1 MKTKIL
7 YEDNEIMVI
16 HKPSGIATHTS
27 RVGQADVVSEL
38 RNYLAMKARKEA
50 AQACDS
56 ESERGK
62 VNSQGNS
69 GRAGKSSG
77 AKGKSGMFGQAPF
90 LGVVHRLDQPVEGLL
105 VFAKTPK
112 ATAVLNEQLREGTLN
127 KEYYAVVCGKPE
139 EAEGQLVD
147 YLLKEDT
154 GSKVV
159 AKGTE
164 CAKKAV
170 LDYYVLDSQGL
181 GVGSMLGVGDA
192 MDKQVQVSLVR
203 LYIFT
208 GRYHQ
213 IRCQMSHL
221 GHPLIGDVKYGNEL
235 SLLMSRTLHVP
246 ATALCAYHLSFTHPT
261 TGKELS
267 FSVSP
272 QNRAFT
278 IFSKYFQENSISTI
292 W

>member
-38 RNYLAMKARKEA
+38 RNYLAAQARKEA
-50 AQACDS
+50 TEAAGKPGITSFQGKP
-56 ESERGK
+56 GK
-62 VNSQGNS
+62 VGGAPQGK
-69 GRAGKSSG
+69 AGK
-77 AKGKSGMFGQAPF
+77 FGQAPF

-112 ATAVLNEQLREGTLN
+112 ATAALNEQLKDGTLN
-127 KEYYAVVCGKPE
+127 KQYYAVVCGKPNPSE
-139 EAEGQLVD
+139 DQLVD

-154 GSKVV
+154 GSRVV
-159 AKGTE
+159 SKGTE
-164 CAKKAV
+164 GAKKAV
-170 LDYYVLDSQGL
+170 LDYYVMDTQRL
-181 GVGSMLGVGDA
+181 GVGSMMGVGDQW
-192 MDKQVQVSLVR
+192 DKQVEVSLVKV
-203 LYIFT
+203 YIFT

-213 IRCQMSHL
+213 IRCQLSNI
-221 GHPLIGDVKYGNEL
+221 GHPLLGDVKYGNEL
-235 SLLMSRTLHVP
+235 SGLMSRTLHVN
-246 ATALCAYHLSFTHPT
+246 ATALCAYHLSLIHPT

-272 QNRAFT
+272 ENRAFT
-278 IFSKYFQENSISTI
+278 IFSNYFQENV
-292 W
+292 

>member
-38 RNYLAMKARKEA
+38 KNYLAAKARKEA
-50 AQACDS
+50 
-56 ESERGK
+56 GK
-62 VNSQGNS
+62 
-69 GRAGKSSG
+69 K
-77 AKGKSGMFGQAPF
+77 FGQPPF

-105 VFAKTPK
+105 VFAKTSK
-112 ATAVLNEQLREGTLN
+112 ATAALNEQLKDGTLN
-127 KEYYAVVCGKPE
+127 KQYYAVVCGKPDHSE
-139 EAEGQLVD
+139 DQLVD

-159 AKGTE
+159 PKGTE
-164 CAKKAV
+164 GAKKAV
-170 LDYYVLDSQGL
+170 LDYYVMDTQSL
-181 GVGSMLGVGDA
+181 GVGSMMGVGDQW
-192 MDKQVQVSLVR
+192 DKKVEVSLVKV
-203 LYIFT
+203 YIFT

-213 IRCQMSHL
+213 IRCQLSHL
-221 GHPLIGDVKYGNEL
+221 GHPLLGDVKYGNEL
-235 SLLMSRTLHVP
+235 SGLMSRTLHVN
-246 ATALCAYHLSFTHPT
+246 ATALCAYHLSLVHPT

-272 QNRAFT
+272 ENRAFT
-278 IFSKYFQENSISTI
+278 IFQNYFNENPHTNI
-292 W
+292 

>member
-38 RNYLAMKARKEA
+38 KNYLAAKARKEA
-50 AQACDS
+50 TDQ
-56 ESERGK
+56 
-62 VNSQGNS
+62 
-69 GRAGKSSG
+69 GKSAMAG
-77 AKGKSGMFGQAPF
+77 PKNKAQGMHGKAPF

-112 ATAVLNEQLREGTLN
+112 ATAALNEQLKDGTLN
-127 KEYYAVVCGKPE
+127 KQYFAVVCGKPAVLE
-139 EAEGQLVD
+139 DQLED

-154 GSKVV
+154 GSRVV
-159 AKGTE
+159 PKGTE
-164 CAKKAV
+164 GAKKAV
-170 LDYYVLDSQGL
+170 LDYYVVDSQGL
-181 GVGSMLGVGDA
+181 GVGSMMGVGDQW
-192 MDKQVQVSLVR
+192 DKQVEVSLVKV
-203 LYIFT
+203 YIFT

-213 IRCQMSHL
+213 IRCQLSHL
-221 GHPLIGDVKYGNEL
+221 GHPLLGDVKYGNEL
-235 SLLMSRTLHVP
+235 SGLMSRTLHVT
-246 ATALCAYHLSFTHPT
+246 ATALCAYHLSLIHPT

-272 QNRAFT
+272 ENRAFT
-278 IFSKYFQENSISTI
+278 IFQNYFNENPHTNL
-292 W
+292 

>member
-50 AQACDS
+50 A
-56 ESERGK
+56 EEGK
-62 VNSQGNS
+62 T
-69 GRAGKSSG
+69 
-77 AKGKSGMFGQAPF
+77 KGKPGLFGQAPF

-105 VFAKTPK
+105 VFAKTPR
-112 ATAVLNEQLREGTLN
+112 ATATLNQQLKEGTLN
-127 KEYYAVVCGKPE
+127 KEYFAVVCGKPE

-154 GSKVV
+154 GSRVV
-159 AKGTE
+159 EKGTE
-164 CAKKAV
+164 GAKKAV
-170 LDYYVLDSQGL
+170 LDYYVVDSQDL
-181 GVGSMLGVGDA
+181 GVGSMMSVGDR

-203 LYIFT
+203 VYIFT

-213 IRCQMSHL
+213 IRCQLSHL

-235 SLLMSRTLHVP
+235 SLMMSRTLHVP
-246 ATALCAYHLSFTHPT
+246 ATALCAYHLSFKHPT

-272 QNRAFT
+272 ENRAFT
-278 IFSKYFQENSISTI
+278 IFFKYFQENSISTC